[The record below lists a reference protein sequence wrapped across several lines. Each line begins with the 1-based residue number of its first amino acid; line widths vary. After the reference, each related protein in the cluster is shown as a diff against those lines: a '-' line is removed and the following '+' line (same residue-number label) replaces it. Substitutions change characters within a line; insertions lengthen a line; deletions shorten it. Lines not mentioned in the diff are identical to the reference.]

1 MSYYVH
7 ILIGSWGSVVGM
19 VTGLC
24 AGFPRNCGSFLERVK
39 SISVLQCASLC
50 KASGSPSGPTQ
61 SLIQWVLGDLALV
74 VEHLGM
80 KLTIHPI

>member
-1 MSYYVH
+1 VLDFQGIVGHFLKGLKVH
-7 ILIGSWGSVVGM
+7 
-19 VTGLC
+19 LC
-24 AGFPRNCGSFLERVK
+24 FNVRLF
-39 SISVLQCASLC
+39 C
-50 KASGSPSGPTQ
+50 KASRSPSGPTQ